1 MAFDHLLTCCIGYR
15 DLDDRLRLTITKRHA
30 LLRVRGEP
38 TLPLTNNP
46 AEFAVRSAYA
56 SATSASTPARRTQD
70 LGHAANDHRHMKL
83 G

>member
-46 AEFAVRSAYA
+46 PNSPFVAR
-56 SATSASTPARRTQD
+56 TQARRQRRRLLAELKTWDMLQTII
-70 LGHAANDHRHMKL
+70 AT
-83 G
+83 